1 MNISLTI
8 APEYST
14 FTADSI
20 HSLKFMMKYLLFA
33 LALLIMSC
41 PIQGQVFDFYNTIY
55 YVASDETS
63 VPGTVLV
70 NSGTNLS
77 GFDYNSASVDHPIF
91 HNGIFFPVLDCGNH
105 NLWVRLQH
113 IAADPNGTENGYNI
127 PYSMNSP
134 FLPVGSTDRIGGWYG
149 FLYEF
154 EIYQDEVLTGVRS
167 DVLGNYYPTGITV
180 ASLETLY
187 NDGGI
192 LYEWLAF
199 EIMNIESSGWYLNS
213 TNFTGINP
221 NSNPGFS
228 DSLYYATT
236 GTSISAPIGFSTDF
250 PYGADSVYAVD
261 MNLSNAYHSEFKMSA
276 SGVSRFRYGYEFTS
290 GGYQGMSMEF
300 GVPPVA
306 NIDVTP
312 SCGDS
317 NGSISLEVTGTE
329 PLTYSWSNGNTTA
342 SASNLGE
349 GNYDITITDGN
360 GCTITQSAYI
370 YQFNAFDVEIN
381 ATEIEGDLIFDAI
394 LTGGVEDFI
403 YEWNTG
409 STTSSTSLSLDSTLQ
424 MIMVEVTD
432 GNGCVA
438 TAEYYI
444 IGVEEM
450 ADHGHILVSPN
461 PTSDFIHFNFN
472 VPATELRIT
481 NSLGQIIHDLKINE
495 GVKQMQIDLSNQPDG
510 FYLFQLMHD
519 ARVLGK
525 GMFIKSR

>member
-1 MNISLTI
+1 MKNLF
-8 APEYST
+8 
-14 FTADSI
+14 FT
-20 HSLKFMMKYLLFA
+20 LGLLVF
-33 LALLIMSC
+33 SF

-55 YVASDETS
+55 YVSSDETS

-70 NSGTNLS
+70 SSGTNLS
-77 GFDYNSASVDHPIF
+77 GFNYNSAPVDHPIF
-91 HNGIFFPVLDCGNH
+91 LNGIFFPVQDCGNQ

-113 IAADPNGTENGYNI
+113 IAADPNGIENGQAI
-127 PYSMNSP
+127 SASMNSP
-134 FLPVGSTDRIGGWYG
+134 FLPIGSTDRIGGWNG

-154 EIYQDEVLTGVRS
+154 QIFRDEVLTGVRTNI
-167 DVLGNYYPTGITV
+167 LGDYYPTGITV

-199 EIMNIESSGWYLNS
+199 EIMNPESSGWYLNS

-276 SGVSRFRYGYEFTS
+276 AGVSRFRYGYEFTS

-300 GVPPVA
+300 GVPPVVNA
-306 NIDVTP
+306 YVAP

-317 NGSISLEVTGTE
+317 NGSINLEVTGTE
-329 PLTYSWSNGNTTA
+329 PVTYSWSNGNTTA

-349 GNYDITITDGN
+349 GSYDITITDGN
-360 GCTITQSAYI
+360 GCTITESIYI
-370 YQFNAFDVEIN
+370 YQFNLFDVEIN
-381 ATEIEGDLIFDAI
+381 ATEIGGDLIFDAI

-424 MIMVEVTD
+424 AIMVEVTD

-450 ADHGHILVSPN
+450 TANGHILVSPN

-481 NSLGQIIHDLKINE
+481 NTMGQIIQDLKINE
-495 GVKQMQIDLSNQPDG
+495 GVQQIQIDLSNQSDG

-519 ARVLGK
+519 ARLLGK